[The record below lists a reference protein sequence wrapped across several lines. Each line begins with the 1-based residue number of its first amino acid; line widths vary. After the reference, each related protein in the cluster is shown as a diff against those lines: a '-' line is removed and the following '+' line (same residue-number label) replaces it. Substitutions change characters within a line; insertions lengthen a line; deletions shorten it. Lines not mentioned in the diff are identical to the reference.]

1 MLPPPSLWKEAKSI
15 LLRHAAEDRLS
26 TSVLPGLH
34 LMRFG
39 WPSQPLVSMYAP
51 CMAMVVQG
59 SKSLDFGSTHLEYGA
74 GQYLLA
80 SIGMPVTSRITRA
93 TRKHPLLALA
103 VDLDFAELR
112 QVMRDCDT
120 LPPAGAQP
128 GLNVF
133 EADSE
138 LADSVVRLLR
148 LLDTPKHK
156 KPLAPLLRR
165 EILYRLLSGPSGSR
179 LLEISRRDSPSNRV
193 AKALDWLRI
202 HFAKGFMV
210 EELAQH
216 AGMSPSSFHHHFK
229 AVTGM
234 TPIQYQKR
242 LRLHEARRIL
252 LVDSLDVGEASFQV
266 GYQSHSQFTKDYRQ
280 YFGRLPKRDLT
291 PNPNGI
297 IPFAGYL
304 PEIPGAAN
312 IQAPKPLIL

>member
-1 MLPPPSLWKEAKSI
+1 
-15 LLRHAAEDRLS
+15 
-26 TSVLPGLH
+26 
-34 LMRFG
+34 
-39 WPSQPLVSMYAP
+39 
-51 CMAMVVQG
+51 
-59 SKSLDFGSTHLEYGA
+59 
-74 GQYLLA
+74 
-80 SIGMPVTSRITRA
+80 MPVTSRITRA

-193 AKALDWLRI
+193 AKALDWLRSI
-202 HFAKGFMV
+202 LRRASWWRNWSTRRHEPVFLPPPLQGRYRHDAHPVSEAPTPSRSPANPAGGF
-210 EELAQH
+210 
-216 AGMSPSSFHHHFK
+216 
-229 AVTGM
+229 T
-234 TPIQYQKR
+234 
-242 LRLHEARRIL
+242 RR
-252 LVDSLDVGEASFQV
+252 
-266 GYQSHSQFTKDYRQ
+266 R
-280 YFGRLPKRDLT
+280 
-291 PNPNGI
+291 
-297 IPFAGYL
+297 
-304 PEIPGAAN
+304 
-312 IQAPKPLIL
+312 